1 MSVNARLGKALK
13 SLLAEGADFADLYFE
28 TSSSHSFVYEE
39 GAFEEIS
46 SSSSEGTGARV
57 VRGESTSH
65 VHAPGVGTALGFS
78 CLERSAANNGLV
90 LPPFGGIDVR
100 VIGVERTPAP
110 PDISFFAPP

>member
-65 VHAPGVGTALGFS
+65 VHAPGVGTATGFS
-78 CLERSAANNGLV
+78 CLDRAASNSGLL
-90 LPPFGGIDVR
+90 LPPGMLTEGSETALC
-100 VIGVERTPAP
+100 G
-110 PDISFFAPP
+110 